1 MNSVILLQ
9 WWHADSGYT
18 PLFQLLD
25 FAAGPSCQSRST
37 QPSSNAST
45 WSVTVEEGQ
54 EAGDPAANRESGPS
68 MFCFGLFIYLFIA
81 TWEASW
87 LLKWGNNYWEENA
100 HPAPIL
106 SLDIISVSF
115 IIIFFQPWQ

>member
-68 MFCFGLFIYLFIA
+68 MFCFGLFIYLLPPEKQADCLNEA
-81 TWEASW
+81 TITE
-87 LLKWGNNYWEENA
+87 KKT
-100 HPAPIL
+100 PIRPQ
-106 SLDIISVSF
+106 F
-115 IIIFFQPWQ
+115 YH